1 MVEGTEVKSEDY
13 PSAHVLLGSLPLLL
27 GSLPVGVAQCLA
39 CSCAPGDLL
48 GLSPSALI
56 QPLLSSSLSFALCSG
71 TWGTQVVSKK
81 R

>member
-13 PSAHVLLGSLPLLL
+13 PSAHVLLGSLLA
-27 GSLPVGVAQCLA
+27 GVAQRLA
-39 CSCAPGDLL
+39 WSCAPGELL
-48 GLSPSALI
+48 GLSPSAHI
-56 QPLLSSSLSFALCSG
+56 QPLLSSSLSFALRSVLCSG